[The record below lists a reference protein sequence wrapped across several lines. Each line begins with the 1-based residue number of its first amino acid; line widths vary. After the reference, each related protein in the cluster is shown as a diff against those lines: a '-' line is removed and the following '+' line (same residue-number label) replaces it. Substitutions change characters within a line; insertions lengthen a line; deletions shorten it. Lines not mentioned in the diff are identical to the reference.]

1 MNYELLKAAIENEAK
16 SQGVAE
22 YEIYYM
28 SSEEL
33 SVDTLNREPNSFS
46 AGNSGGICLRVLH
59 DGKIGYAATELMD
72 EEEMKSLVSRA
83 KSNAE
88 ATEKPDTVGIFKG
101 SESYAEMKNTG
112 FEAKGA
118 GELKKLCSDL
128 ADEIYNTGDKV
139 AGGTATYGITAG
151 FVVRLSNSHG
161 LDLQTSCGIN
171 ALQLQAVVCNDGR
184 YESAYDIEELR
195 AGKEVDLKSLASG
208 VVEEAIIK
216 TSAGSVESGK
226 YSVVLSPKQMRTILS
241 VYSSIFSSKMAQ
253 MGMSLLAGKEG
264 EKIAADIVNITDDPM
279 REGVSIQ
286 TNFDAEGVAAYRK
299 SIVEGGVLKTLLYNR
314 ETAAVAGVE
323 STGNASKGSYASPVG
338 ISPYAFCLEAGDKS
352 EEELFAMAG
361 DGLYITELKGL
372 HAGANAVTGD
382 FSLESAGFRIV
393 NGKKGEAV
401 KSFTIA
407 GNFFE
412 LIKSIAALSDKVE
425 ISVTGGFT
433 TFGAPAVLIHNMSVA
448 GK

>member
-1 MNYELLKAAIENEAK
+1 MNYELLKSAIENEAK
-16 SQGVAE
+16 AQGVAE

-46 AGNSGGICLRVLH
+46 SVGSGGICLRVLH
-59 DGKIGYAATELMD
+59 DGKIGYASSELME
-72 EEEMKSLVSRA
+72 EEEMKALVSRA

-101 SESYAEMKNTG
+101 SESYAEMTNTG
-112 FEAKGA
+112 FVAKGA
-118 GELKKLCSDL
+118 GELKNLTAQL
-128 ADEIYNTGDKV
+128 ADEIYNYSDKV

-151 FVVRLSNSHG
+151 FNVRLSNSHG
-161 LDLQTSCGIN
+161 LDLQTHCGIN
-171 ALQLQAVVCNDGR
+171 ALQLQAVVCDDGKF
-184 YESAYDIEELR
+184 ESSYDLEELK
-195 AGKEVDLKSLASG
+195 GEVDMKALASK
-208 VVEEAIIK
+208 VVDDALIK
-216 TSAGSVESGK
+216 INAGEVESGK
-226 YSVVLSPKQMRTILS
+226 YSVVISAKQMRTILS

-264 EKIAADIVNITDDPM
+264 QKIASDIVNITDDPM

-352 EEELFAMAG
+352 EEELFAMAEG
-361 DGLYITELKGL
+361 GIYITELKGL

-382 FSLESAGFRIV
+382 FSLESAGFRITD
-393 NGKKGEAV
+393 GKKGEAV

-425 ISVTGGFT
+425 VAVTGGFT
-433 TFGAPAVLIHNMSVA
+433 TFGAPAVLVHNMSIA